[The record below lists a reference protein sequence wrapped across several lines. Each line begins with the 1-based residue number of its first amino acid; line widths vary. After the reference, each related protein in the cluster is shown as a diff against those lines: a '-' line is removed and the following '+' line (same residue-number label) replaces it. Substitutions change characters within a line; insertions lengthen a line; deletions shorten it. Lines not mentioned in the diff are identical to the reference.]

1 MDFFS
6 IIFWSI
12 IFVLVVTIAREIIT
26 SKNEK
31 KKVKEKQ
38 NWFASQGYTITKQIN
53 NLCIDEN
60 KHKWAFIGVNIIFDY
75 TDIIDFKVIEDGK
88 TYKSQNGILKAV
100 TDGTTL
106 GVADTVAETST
117 ARQVATVNKMDL
129 IVTTKKRAASV
140 LTIRLI
146 LLPTQTNSVSY
157 SSVCQI
163 ARETTAQLAIMKD
176 KGERTQALDE
186 VSASI
191 TKKAVK
197 STNKSIVKKF
207 ATYTKVVG
215 VTKNNDEGQPIQTI
229 LPTLDECD
237 SLTFVREPNN
247 PYDSNAIKVICE
259 YQHIGYIKADLAK
272 NLAPLMDSGRKLTG
286 YICEITG
293 GNGYTYGCNI
303 HIGI

>member
-1 MDFFS
+1 MDLFL

-12 IFVLVVTIAREIIT
+12 IFVLVITIAREIIT

-31 KKVKEKQ
+31 KKIKKQ
-38 NWFASQGYTITKQIN
+38 NWFTSQGYTITKQID

-60 KHKWAFIGVNIIFDY
+60 KHKWVFIGVNVIFDY
-75 TDIIDFKVIEDGK
+75 IDIIDFKIVEDGK
-88 TYKSQNGILKAV
+88 TYKLQNGILKAV
-100 TDGTTL
+100 ADGTTF
-106 GVADTVAETST
+106 GVADTVVETST
-117 ARQVATVNKMDL
+117 AKQVVIINKMDL
-129 IVTTKKRAASV
+129 IVTTKKKAASV

-157 SSVCQI
+157 NSVCQI
-163 ARETTAQLAIMKD
+163 AREITAQLAIMKD
-176 KGERTQALDE
+176 KGERTRALDE

-197 STNKSIVKKF
+197 STNKSIVKRF

-229 LPTLDECD
+229 LPTLDECG

-272 NLAPLMDSGRKLTG
+272 DLAPLMDSGRKLTG